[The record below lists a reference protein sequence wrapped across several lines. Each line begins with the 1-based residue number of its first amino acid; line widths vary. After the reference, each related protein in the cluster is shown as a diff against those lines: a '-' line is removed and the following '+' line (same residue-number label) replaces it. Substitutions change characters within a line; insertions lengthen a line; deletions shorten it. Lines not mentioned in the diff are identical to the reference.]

1 MSEAV
6 MNILD
11 YSNAKILAIINI
23 AMCSF
28 LLATVIIITVLII
41 RDFTWQFYTDKKII
55 FKLISFFVVLIL
67 KPLFTIYFFIILKNF
82 TIEMAAESN
91 YLKFI
96 SIICS
101 VLATII
107 LVIF

>member
-41 RDFTWQFYTDKKII
+41 RDFTWKFYTDKKII
-55 FKLISFFVVLIL
+55 FKLISFFVVLVL
-67 KPLFTIYFFIILKNF
+67 KPLFIIYFFIILKNF

>member
-11 YSNAKILAIINI
+11 YSYAKILAIINI
-23 AMCSF
+23 ALCSF

-55 FKLISFFVVLIL
+55 FKLISFFVVIIL
-67 KPLFTIYFFIILKNF
+67 KPLFIIYCFIIFKNF

>member
-23 AMCSF
+23 ALCSF

-55 FKLISFFVVLIL
+55 FKLISFFVVIIL
-67 KPLFTIYFFIILKNF
+67 KPLFIIYCFIIFKIF